1 MEIQDRQTGLQLKQ
15 CDHHVHKACLQ
26 DIFRTKNECSLCQ
39 QKILLGY
46 EKCISSNKMVPNRV
60 TKKKATID
68 QKIKMAII
76 KEAEEEVPS
85 FGVNG
90 TRV

>member
-1 MEIQDRQTGLQLKQ
+1 M
-15 CDHHVHKACLQ
+15 A
-26 DIFRTKNECSLCQ
+26 
-39 QKILLGY
+39 
-46 EKCISSNKMVPNRV
+46 PNRV

-68 QKIKMAII
+68 QRMKMAII